1 MDAVEPL
8 SSLEVLATRLKDN
21 DNNRHPR
28 QSFIYNTSVTDM
40 LIYSYPR
47 GVSVVSSLCRQK
59 LLSFKAERQ
68 YVIYSNKVIKSTTRL
83 LHLAD
88 VQKVY
93 DKDICFFRNRMEKRK

>member
-1 MDAVEPL
+1 
-8 SSLEVLATRLKDN
+8 
-21 DNNRHPR
+21 
-28 QSFIYNTSVTDM
+28 M
-40 LIYSYPR
+40 LIYDYLR
-47 GVSVVSSLCRQK
+47 GVSVVSSLGVKK
-59 LLSFKAERQ
+59 LLIFKFERQ